1 MCCRS
6 EISPHVR
13 GDKLKTGLF
22 NGCYR
27 LGMTPRASAL
37 VAPAVSP
44 ETASSSVYL
53 CFECDRFQRS
63 PSPCI
68 YCGSPCQELE
78 TPPGALK
85 GKTLLE
91 VFTERGLLDDVELE
105 RVGGYSYTVC
115 RGCGEPLHPERSCR
129 VGA

>member
-1 MCCRS
+1 
-6 EISPHVR
+6 
-13 GDKLKTGLF
+13 
-22 NGCYR
+22 
-27 LGMTPRASAL
+27 MTPRASAL

-44 ETASSSVYL
+44 ETAGSSVYL

-63 PSPCI
+63 PSPCL

-91 VFTERGLLDDVELE
+91 VFTERGLLDEDN
-105 RVGGYSYTVC
+105 GFGYTVC
-115 RGCGEPLHPERSCR
+115 RACGERWCEACEVHWGACSCP
-129 VGA
+129 GPHDE